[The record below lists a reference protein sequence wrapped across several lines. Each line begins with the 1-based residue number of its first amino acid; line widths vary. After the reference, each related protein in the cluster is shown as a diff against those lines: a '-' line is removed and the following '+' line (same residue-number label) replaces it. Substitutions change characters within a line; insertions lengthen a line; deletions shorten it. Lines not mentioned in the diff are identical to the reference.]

1 MQVHTDI
8 KHLPSF
14 RKAVLTIGTF
24 DGVHQ
29 GHHQILTQVVSEADR
44 IDGES
49 VIITFDPHPR
59 DIIGKPGQHIPLLN
73 TLSEKI
79 TLLAE
84 AGIDHLVIVP
94 FTAEFG
100 SMDADNYVK
109 EFLIRSFN
117 PHTIIIGYDHKF
129 GSQRKGDFSLLEN
142 YSTKGQ
148 FQLKEIP
155 GHIINESSVSS
166 TRIRQALQQGQMQ
179 EANMLLGYPYFFH
192 GVVVEGNKLGRTIGF
207 PTANLHIENPNKLI
221 PGNGVYVVKLM
232 IPEEGN
238 TVYEGM
244 MNIGIRPTIGG
255 NQRMIEVH
263 IFEFDRDIYGKTLQV
278 EILQQLRLE
287 KKFDGLEHLKEQLA
301 IDSLNARKLL
311 GENREESA

>member
-29 GHHQILTQVVSEADR
+29 GHHQILTQLVSEADR
-44 IDGES
+44 IGGES

-59 DIIGKPGQHIPLLN
+59 DVIGKPGQHIPLLN

-79 TLLAE
+79 SLLDK
-84 AGIDHLVIVP
+84 AGIGHLVIVP

-100 SMDADNYVK
+100 SMEAIDYVE
-109 EFLIRSFN
+109 EFLIRSFH
-117 PHTIIIGYDHKF
+117 PHTVIIGYDHKF
-129 GSQRKGDFSLLEN
+129 GSQRKGDFSLLET
-142 YSTKGQ
+142 YSTKGH

-166 TRIRQALQQGQMQ
+166 TRIRTALQQGQMQ
-179 EANMLLGYPYFFH
+179 EANMLLGYAYFFH
-192 GVVVEGNKLGRTIGF
+192 GMVVEGNKLGRTIGF
-207 PTANLHIENPNKLI
+207 PTANLHIENSHKLI
-221 PGNGVYVVKLM
+221 PANGVYVVKIM

-238 TVYEGM
+238 AVYEGM

-278 EILQQLRLE
+278 EVLQQLRLE

-301 IDSLNARKLL
+301 LDRLNARNFL
-311 GENREESA
+311 GEKSEGSA